1 MQRNV
6 QYYIEVKAFHSHCS
20 GVPVVLVGNKCDL
33 ATERYVTFSK
43 QKHMYAST
51 CIGLC
56 SYSKSFFSSTRVY
69 QKMLRVMLSNH

>member
-43 QKHMYAST
+43 QKHMYAS
-51 CIGLC
+51 IGL
-56 SYSKSFFSSTRVY
+56 YLYPQSFFSSTRVY